1 MLNMPTSGAMRSAM
15 TAAAGTSTI
24 AATSGT
30 RLRLLAAIGSM
41 AARTA
46 RT

>member
-1 MLNMPTSGAMRSAM
+1 M
-15 TAAAGTSTI
+15 TAAAGTSTM

-30 RLRLLAAIGSM
+30 RLPVRAAMRSM